1 MAEFKHITLF
11 DRQYPADKQAEGII
25 ISQAIATVICCDRCS
40 FEFQVDGNYQRRTMN
55 RIAKKQGWR
64 IGKEDICPFC
74 IEREKRKEDDK
85 Q

>member
-1 MAEFKHITLF
+1 MMLCH
-11 DRQYPADKQAEGII
+11 DY
-25 ISQAIATVICCDRCS
+25 STVICCDRCS
-40 FEFQVDGNYQRRTMN
+40 FEFQVEGNYQRRTMN
-55 RIAKKQGWR
+55 RIAKKRGWR